1 MTHSSSNCIDPIKK
15 NNRGGLVYLVNET
28 KPFSGKFCKTEVSS
42 ELNYK
47 DGKKDGVHISYFRSG
62 QKEEEGNYKDGK
74 RVGKHIKWYGHG
86 QKRSEGNYKDDKKD
100 GVFTV
105 WSDDSRVNYIT
116 FEGNYK
122 EGKRIDTL
130 YLRTLE
136 YLLAL
141 RFKFKPV
148 TFIYLMVLGVV
159 YFFTKSYYLS

>member
-74 RVGKHIKWYGHG
+74 KTSFIVMRLKKIGINPKKWYF
-86 QKRSEGNYKDDKKD
+86 
-100 GVFTV
+100 VIFTV
-105 WSDDSRVNYIT
+105 VI
-116 FEGNYK
+116 
-122 EGKRIDTL
+122 I
-130 YLRTLE
+130 
-136 YLLAL
+136 
-141 RFKFKPV
+141 
-148 TFIYLMVLGVV
+148 
-159 YFFTKSYYLS
+159 FFLNQIH